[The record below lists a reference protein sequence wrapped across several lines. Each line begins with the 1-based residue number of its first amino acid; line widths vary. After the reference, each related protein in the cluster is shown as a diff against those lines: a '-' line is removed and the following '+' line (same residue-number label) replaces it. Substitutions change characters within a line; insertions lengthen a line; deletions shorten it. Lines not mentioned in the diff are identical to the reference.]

1 MRLKYISS
9 VLLGLVYVVTW
20 SQTATVNLGTTAQL
34 IRGFGGI
41 NHPVWIGD
49 LTAAQRETAFGNDDG
64 QMGMSVLR
72 IWVSDNPNQWTQEVA
87 TAKRAIALGAI
98 VFATPWNPPS
108 AMRESFGTNSDGT
121 TKYRLKY
128 NEYANY
134 AKHLNDFVTYMKN
147 NGVDLYA
154 ISIQNEPDYAHD
166 WTWWTAAEIVTFLK
180 NNASAINCKIIAPES
195 FQYTKSMSDPI
206 LNDATALANV
216 DIIGAHLYGTT
227 YANFPYPLFKQKG
240 AGKELWM
247 TEVYYPNSNANSAD
261 IWSEALE
268 TGQHIHSAMA
278 DAEFQTYVWWYIRR
292 QYSPMKEDGTISK
305 RGYIMSHYSKFV
317 RPGYYRVDA
326 TKNPTT
332 DVYVSAYKKSDDIVL
347 VMLNKN
353 TSSKTITVSI
363 PNSKVT
369 TWEKYVTSSSKN
381 LTQETNVNGTTSFQ
395 VTLDAQSMTTFV
407 GAAPVVCTPPA
418 APTFSSSTLTYC
430 QNETAVALTATG
442 TALKWYTVATG
453 GTATTTAPTPSTATV
468 GNTMYYVSQT
478 VSNCESDRAA
488 ITVTVNAKPTATI
501 TASGATTFCAGV
513 GVTLSANTG
522 TGLTYLWKRDGTTEV
537 GTKATLGVYYTS
549 GSYTVDVTNSNNC
562 ITTSSPIVVT
572 VNAVPAVPQIT
583 GDTVMCKGSPV
594 TLSSSATTGNQWHN
608 GATAINGATGMNYTA
623 TAVGVYSTTVTGA
636 NGCKSSSVSRNVINN
651 ANCTITFIENTT
663 EGLETLMISPNP
675 FIAHITLSYQGHFKY
690 EIFDIKGQLVSKGN
704 GIDQVTVGNELAKG
718 LYLIKVLDKEKTYI
732 TKVIKE

>member
-1 MRLKYISS
+1 
-9 VLLGLVYVVTW
+9 
-20 SQTATVNLGTTAQL
+20 
-34 IRGFGGI
+34 
-41 NHPVWIGD
+41 
-49 LTAAQRETAFGNDDG
+49 
-64 QMGMSVLR
+64 
-72 IWVSDNPNQWTQEVA
+72 
-87 TAKRAIALGAI
+87 
-98 VFATPWNPPS
+98 
-108 AMRESFGTNSDGT
+108 
-121 TKYRLKY
+121 
-128 NEYANY
+128 
-134 AKHLNDFVTYMKN
+134 
-147 NGVDLYA
+147 
-154 ISIQNEPDYAHD
+154 
-166 WTWWTAAEIVTFLK
+166 
-180 NNASAINCKIIAPES
+180 
-195 FQYTKSMSDPI
+195 MSDPI

-317 RPGYYRVDA
+317 RPGYNRVDA

-332 DVYVSAYKKSDDIVL
+332 DVYVSAYKKGDDIVL

-369 TWEKYVTSSSKN
+369 TWEKYVTSDTKSLSKGS
-381 LTQETNVNGTTSFQ
+381 NVNGTTSFQ

-407 GAAPVVCTPPA
+407 GTAPVVCTPPA
-418 APTFSSSTLTYC
+418 APTLSSSTLTYC

-442 TALKWYTVATG
+442 SALKWYSVATG
-453 GTATTTAPTPSTATV
+453 GTGTTTAPTPSTATAV
-468 GNTMYYVSQT
+468 NTIYYVSQT

-501 TASGATTFCAGV
+501 TASGATAFCAGV

-522 TGLTYLWKRDGTTEV
+522 TGLTYLWKRDATTEV

-549 GSYTVDVTNSNNC
+549 GSYAVEVINSNNC
-562 ITTSSPIVVT
+562 KTTSNAIVVT
-572 VNAVPAVPQIT
+572 VNATPTVPVIS
-583 GDTVMCKGSPV
+583 GDTIMCNGKAV
-594 TLSSSATTGNQWHN
+594 TLTSSTASGNQWFN
-608 GATAINGATGMNYTA
+608 GTAAISGETSTTLIVN
-623 TAVGVYSTTVTGA
+623 AVGKYSTTVTSN
-636 NGCKSSSVSRNVINN
+636 NGCKTTAVAKNVTNKT
-651 ANCTITFIENTT
+651 NCTVT
-663 EGLETLMISPNP
+663 SVD
-675 FIAHITLSYQGHFKY
+675 GH
-690 EIFDIKGQLVSKGN
+690 LASK
-704 GIDQVTVGNELAKG
+704 
-718 LYLIKVLDKEKTYI
+718 
-732 TKVIKE
+732 